1 MPAGGAVKEDRENQR
16 EAATVQEKPQS
27 PAEED
32 QWSYQP
38 GTTLLPK
45 ADLVLGTPTIK
56 PTCSL
61 QSHVCHGQ
69 KSKGPHAKWLLH
81 QH

>member
-1 MPAGGAVKEDRENQR
+1 MPGGGGMKEDREDQR
-16 EAATVQEKPQS
+16 LSATVGALLPVQEKPQS
-27 PAEED
+27 PGEED
-32 QWSYQP
+32 QWSLQP
-38 GTTLLPK
+38 GTMLLPK

-69 KSKGPHAKWLLH
+69 
-81 QH
+81 